1 MLLSRLQTLAGEQ
14 PQQPALQNQQGTLSY
29 GKLYATVQTVSEAL
43 RTLEIGSLGLLMD
56 NSPAW
61 VIMDL
66 AALDVGITVVPI
78 PGFFSQAQIDHAI
91 QEAGIDALCTDMDL
105 ACEWP
110 GFETRDAP
118 LPTTRL
124 HVATSPRSSQKYPA
138 GTAKITFTSGTTGQP
153 KGVCL
158 SKESM
163 LAVADSI
170 VQLTADCNI
179 KQHTCLLPLSLLL
192 ENITGVYA
200 PLLAGASISLP
211 GSDER
216 GLHGSQQLDIEKL
229 FQCLHRYRPDSL
241 VLVPQMLKAL
251 TIACEQGLVVHD
263 NLNFIAVGGAR
274 VSRGLLD
281 AARQAGLPAYEGY
294 GLSEAA
300 SVVSLN
306 TPGDERA
313 GSAGRPLPHVR
324 LKIADDGEILVSGA
338 NLLGYTGQALQK
350 EQWHA
355 TGDLGYLDD
364 DGFLYL
370 TGRRK
375 NLFVTAYGR
384 NVNPEWPESELV
396 RFPEIV
402 QAVVF
407 GEARAHNVAVI
418 LPADEQL
425 PDQLIEKCIATANAA
440 LPDYARVHQW
450 VRAREAF
457 SRENGLLTASGKPR
471 RDIVWECY
479 QTRIK
484 SSSSASADTRKAC

>member
-1 MLLSRLQTLAGEQ
+1 MLLSRLQTHASEQ
-14 PQQPALQNQQGTLSY
+14 PHQPALKNQLGTVSY
-29 GKLYATVQTVSEAL
+29 GGLYVAIQIVSEIL
-43 RTLEIGSLGLLMD
+43 RTLEISSLGLLMD

-66 AALDVGITVVPI
+66 AALDAGITVVPL
-78 PGFFSQAQIDHAI
+78 PTFFSQAQIDHVI
-91 QEAGIDALCTDMDL
+91 QEAGIDALCTDVDL
-105 ACEWP
+105 SCEWP
-110 GFETRDAP
+110 GFETREAP

-124 HVATSPRSSQKYPA
+124 HIATSPRSGQKYPA

-158 SKESM
+158 GTEAM
-163 LAVADSI
+163 FAVADSV
-170 VQLTADCNI
+170 VQATADCNI
-179 KQHTCLLPLSLLL
+179 KQHLCLLPLSLML

-200 PLLAGASISLP
+200 PLMTGAGISLP
-211 GSDER
+211 DSDER
-216 GLHGSQQLDIEKL
+216 GLHGSRQQDIEKL

-251 TIACEQGLVVHD
+251 TMACEQGLTVND
-263 NLNFIAVGGAR
+263 NLSFIAVGGAR
-274 VSRGLLD
+274 VSGGLLD

-338 NLLGYTGQALQK
+338 NLLGYTGHALRK
-350 EQWHA
+350 GKWYA
-355 TGDLGYLDD
+355 TGDLGYMDD

-396 RFPEIV
+396 RFPEIA

-407 GEARAHNVAVI
+407 GEALAHNVAVI

-425 PDQLIEKCIATANAA
+425 PDPLIDKCVDTANAA

-450 VRAREAF
+450 IRARQAF

-471 RDIVWECY
+471 RDVVWKCY

-484 SSSSASADTRKAC
+484 SSNSANTDSRKAC

>member
-29 GKLYATVQTVSEAL
+29 GELYAAVQAASEEL
-43 RTLEIGSLGLLMD
+43 RTQDIKCLGLLMD

-66 AALDVGITVVPI
+66 AALAAGITVVPL
-78 PGFFSQAQIDHAI
+78 PTFFSETQIGHVI
-91 QEAGIDALCTDMDL
+91 QESGIDALCIDTDL
-105 ACEWP
+105 AHEWP
-110 GFETRDAP
+110 GFETGEAP
-118 LPTTRL
+118 VPATRL
-124 HVATSPRSSQKYPA
+124 YVATNPQPGQEHPA

-158 SKESM
+158 GAEAM
-163 LAVADSI
+163 FAVADSI

-179 KQHTCLLPLSLLL
+179 KNHTCLLPLSLLL
-192 ENITGVYA
+192 ENIAGVYA
-200 PLLAGASISLP
+200 PLLAGATIALP

-216 GLHGSQQLDIEKL
+216 GLHGSQHLDMEKL

-251 TIACEQGLVVHD
+251 TLACERGLAVHD
-263 NLNFIAVGGAR
+263 NLRFVAVGGAR

-281 AARQAGLPAYEGY
+281 TARQAGLPAYEGY

-306 TPGDERA
+306 TPDYERV
-313 GSAGRPLPHVR
+313 GSAGRPLPHVQ

-338 NLLGYTGQALQK
+338 NLLCYTGQAPQK
-350 EQWHA
+350 EKWYA
-355 TGDLGYLDD
+355 TGDLGHIDD

-375 NLFVTAYGR
+375 NLFITAYGR
-384 NVNPEWPESELV
+384 NVNPEWPESELI
-396 RFPEIV
+396 RFPEIA

-407 GEARAHNVAVI
+407 GEAREHNVAVI
-418 LPADEQL
+418 LPANDKL
-425 PDQLIEKCIATANAA
+425 PDPFINKCIDMANAE
-440 LPDYARVHQW
+440 LPDYARVHEW
-450 VRAREAF
+450 VRARQAF
-457 SRENGLLTASGKPR
+457 SPENGLLTSSGKPR
-471 RDIVWECY
+471 RDAVWDCY
-479 QTRIK
+479 QATIE
-484 SSSSASADTRKAC
+484 SINPSTTDTRNVC